1 MSIQTSE
8 PAAINDNPFLVETAR
23 KAAVKLYGEDVLAS
37 MKQKMG
43 SEDFAVIMEKVP
55 AVLCFLGY
63 HDEKNGTTFPLH
75 TKDFCV
81 NDDILDKGSALFAQF
96 ATDFLK
102 GEKA

>member
-1 MSIQTSE
+1 MAAPRRTRRGNAGTS
-8 PAAINDNPFLVETAR
+8 PRRTTRRTTQSRRSGLARGAAAL
-23 KAAVKLYGEDVLAS
+23 AA
-37 MKQKMG
+37 
-43 SEDFAVIMEKVP
+43 

-63 HDEKNGTTFPLH
+63 HDEKDGTTFPLH